1 MDLYSIIIP
10 RGQNCGLR
18 LGQKKND
25 GHILVTNV
33 FSTLEDGTIN
43 PLDGRIGIRDSIV
56 KVNGHTLDGFD
67 SLKYI
72 IEMIKMPA
80 DYSPVRIVFRENSR
94 PHRTNV
100 LF

>member
-1 MDLYSIIIP
+1 M
-10 RGQNCGLR
+10 
-18 LGQKKND
+18 
-25 GHILVTNV
+25 

-43 PLDGRIGIRDSIV
+43 PLDGRIGINDSIV

-72 IEMIKMPA
+72 IEMIKMPP
-80 DYSPVRIVFRENSR
+80 DYYPVRIVFQENSC
-94 PHRTNV
+94 PDTTDV